1 MTSSGQM
8 SGAPAEGLTDTA
20 GRGLDIQAVID
31 RQQSVRP
38 HLPLLILMTFIMLI
52 DGYDIFMLGKIAPA
66 MAKDFGQPV
75 TALTIVFVV
84 QQIGLAAGSFLVGPL
99 SDRYGRKKVLLIC
112 VVIFGLLTLG
122 PIWASSLVEVAIL
135 RGVAGVFLAGVI
147 PNAAA
152 MLTEFAPPHRRAS
165 FVSIAFTGYTA
176 GGASGALVAMWLL
189 DDYGWEIGFWI
200 GGLAPLFIAPF
211 FLWFT
216 DESLQF
222 RARRNPA
229 DPRIRKTLRRL
240 EPDIALD
247 DISHFHIGTESGRKK
262 AAKGSVLAIF
272 QEGRAPITLL
282 LWTAYFLS
290 LGLISLLGAWLATI
304 FLELGDIPLSIWA
317 GYSLLSFLGGI
328 TGTSTVGFLM
338 DRFGRARILVGL
350 FFVDAVA
357 LAMLGMVPFGSTTFI
372 IMILVWG
379 YCQAGGQAGLNAI
392 CAQVYPT
399 QIRASGVGWAFGM
412 GRVGGIALPAVG
424 GAMLA
429 MHVSM
434 AQMFT
439 LLAVFPMLVAVT
451 LMGIGWLDAKERQQ
465 A

>member
-1 MTSSGQM
+1 MTSSSQTI
-8 SGAPAEGLTDTA
+8 APEAPPHQ
-20 GRGLDIQAVID
+20 LDIQAVID
-31 RQQSVRP
+31 RQRSIRP
-38 HLPLLILMTFIMLI
+38 HLPLLVLMTFIMLI

-66 MAKDFGQPV
+66 MAKDFGEPV

-135 RGVAGVFLAGVI
+135 RGIAGLFLAGVI

-200 GGLAPLFIAPF
+200 GGLAPLIIAPF
-211 FLWFT
+211 FALLT
-216 DESLQF
+216 NESLQF
-222 RARRNPA
+222 RARRNPS
-229 DPRIRKTLRRL
+229 DPQIAKALKRL
-240 EPDIALD
+240 EPDLNLEG
-247 DISHFHIGTESGRKK
+247 ISHFRIGGEDARGEGKK
-262 AAKGSVLAIF
+262 SEGGVLAIF
-272 QEGRAPITLL
+272 QNGRAPTTTLL
-282 LWTAYFLS
+282 WVAYFLA
-290 LGLISLLGAWLATI
+290 LGLISLLGAWMATL
-304 FLELGDIPLSIWA
+304 FLELGGIPLSVWA
-317 GYSLLSFLGGI
+317 GYSLLSFVGGVA
-328 TGTSTVGFLM
+328 GTSSVGFLM
-338 DRFGRARILVGL
+338 DRFGRAPILIGL
-350 FFVDAVA
+350 FLTDAVA
-357 LAMLGMVPFGSTTFI
+357 LAMLGMVPFGSGAFI
-372 IMILVWG
+372 VMIVLWG

-412 GRVGGIALPAVG
+412 GRVGGIAMPAVG
-424 GAMLA
+424 GLMLA
-429 MHVSM
+429 GEISM
-434 AQMFT
+434 TQVF
-439 LLAVFPMLVAVT
+439 LILAVFPVLVAIALV
-451 LMGIGWLDAKERQQ
+451 GIGWLDARGRLGK
-465 A
+465 